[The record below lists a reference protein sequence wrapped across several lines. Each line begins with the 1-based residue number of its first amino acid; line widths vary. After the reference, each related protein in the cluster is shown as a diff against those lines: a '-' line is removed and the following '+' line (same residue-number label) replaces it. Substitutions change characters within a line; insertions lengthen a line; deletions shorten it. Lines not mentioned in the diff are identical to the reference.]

1 MLALIVALFL
11 PIFSFAEEIDL
22 RSYETS
28 LYSENGEDGVLARIF
43 YLINPS
49 THFCVE
55 IGCGDGKINSSTC
68 LLRSQGWSSILFD
81 RAYDDPKSTIFK
93 EFVTAE
99 NINTLFTKYN
109 IPLETTV
116 LCFDTKY
123 NDFYLWKALNEKY
136 KPAVVVMRY
145 NASYPVNED
154 KIVKYHPYYCGDHT
168 NYFGA
173 SILALYRLGRSKGYS
188 LLYAEQTGHRLFFIR
203 DEMIG
208 QLSFK
213 KMNLVEELYRPP
225 QQKIIEA
232 DPENLFYQQFVS
244 TTELD
249 R

>member
-1 MLALIVALFL
+1 
-11 PIFSFAEEIDL
+11 
-22 RSYETS
+22 
-28 LYSENGEDGVLARIF
+28 
-43 YLINPS
+43 
-49 THFCVE
+49 
-55 IGCGDGKINSSTC
+55 
-68 LLRSQGWSSILFD
+68 
-81 RAYDDPKSTIFK
+81 
-93 EFVTAE
+93 
-99 NINTLFTKYN
+99 
-109 IPLETTV
+109 
-116 LCFDTKY
+116 
-123 NDFYLWKALNEKY
+123 
-136 KPAVVVMRY
+136 
-145 NASYPVNED
+145 
-154 KIVKYHPYYCGDHT
+154 HPYYCGDHT